1 MWKSLGWEGGLA
13 AALSVG
19 DLNLRTM
26 TLPLVIV
33 NPESAGGATRGAWPK
48 IASELAT
55 HFGSFTPRFTKH
67 PGEGTE
73 LAATAARKGTKLIV
87 ACGGDGTISEVANG
101 ILSAGS
107 DTELGILPSGT
118 GGDFRKTIGIPAR
131 PSEAARI
138 LREGQARLI
147 DVGRVTFT
155 KDDGEHESRYFL
167 GVASFGMSADVI
179 ARVKE
184 GGPDWLPAKG
194 PKWLTGRIS
203 FGVAMLQTALRM
215 GPTRVVV
222 QLDDDPAR
230 HMTVANLC
238 IANARYFGGGMKI
251 APDAKV
257 TDGKFDVIS
266 IGDLG
271 AARILANAPR
281 LYLGAHLSM
290 AEVGHMLATK
300 IIARPVEND
309 QRIEI
314 EVDGEIPGLLPASFQ
329 ILPKALR
336 VRCP

>member
-1 MWKSLGWEGGLA
+1 
-13 AALSVG
+13 
-19 DLNLRTM
+19 M

-55 HFGSFTPRFTKH
+55 HFGAFTPRFTKH

-73 LAATAARKGTKLIV
+73 LAASAARKGTKLIV

-118 GGDFRKTIGIPAR
+118 GGDFRKTIGISAR
-131 PSEAARI
+131 SSDAARI
-138 LREGQARLI
+138 LRDGQTRLI

-155 KDDGEHESRYFL
+155 RDDGEHESRYFL
-167 GVASFGMSADVI
+167 GVASFGMSADVV
-179 ARVKE
+179 ARVKQ
-184 GGPDWLPAKG
+184 GGPEWLPTKG
-194 PKWLTGRIS
+194 PKWLTGRVS
-203 FGVAMLQTALRM
+203 FGIAMLQSALRM

-230 HMTVANLC
+230 HLTVANLC
-238 IANARYFGGGMKI
+238 IANARYCGGGMKI
-251 APDAKV
+251 APDAKL

-290 AEVGHMLATK
+290 EKVGHALATK
-300 IIARPVEND
+300 IVARPVD
-309 QRIEI
+309 GDRRIEI
-314 EVDGEIPGLLPASFQ
+314 EVDGEIPGQLPATFQ
-329 ILPKALR
+329 ILPRALR
-336 VRCP
+336 VRCPQRK

>member
-1 MWKSLGWEGGLA
+1 MP
-13 AALSVG
+13 
-19 DLNLRTM
+19 
-26 TLPLVIV
+26 LPLVII
-33 NPESAGGATRGAWPK
+33 NPESAGGATRDAWPK
-48 IASELAT
+48 IASELAA
-55 HFGSFTPRFTKH
+55 HFGPFTPKFTKH
-67 PGEGTE
+67 AGEGIE
-73 LAATAARKGTKLIV
+73 LAASAARKGTKLIV

-118 GGDFRKTIGIPAR
+118 GGDFRKTIGISAR
-131 PSEAARI
+131 SSDAARI
-138 LREGQARLI
+138 LRDGQTRLI

-155 KDDGEHESRYFL
+155 RDDGEHESRYFL
-167 GVASFGMSADVI
+167 GVASFGMSADVV

-184 GGPDWLPAKG
+184 GGPEWLPTKG
-194 PKWLTGRIS
+194 PKWLTGRVS
-203 FGVAMLQTALRM
+203 FGIAMLQSALRM

-230 HMTVANLC
+230 HLTVANLC

-251 APDAKV
+251 APDAKL

-290 AEVGHMLATK
+290 EKVGHALATK
-300 IIARPVEND
+300 IVARPVD
-309 QRIEI
+309 GDRRIEI
-314 EVDGEIPGLLPASFQ
+314 EVDGEIPGQLPATFQ
-329 ILPKALR
+329 ILPRALR
-336 VRCP
+336 VRCPRRK

>member
-1 MWKSLGWEGGLA
+1 MP
-13 AALSVG
+13 
-19 DLNLRTM
+19 
-26 TLPLVIV
+26 LPLVII
-33 NPESAGGATRGAWPK
+33 NPESAGGATRDAWPK
-48 IASELAT
+48 IASELAA
-55 HFGSFTPRFTKH
+55 HFGPFTPRFTKH
-67 PGEGTE
+67 AGEGIE
-73 LAATAARKGTKLIV
+73 LAASAARKGTKLIV

-118 GGDFRKTIGIPAR
+118 GGDFRKTIGISAR
-131 PSEAARI
+131 SSDAARI
-138 LREGQARLI
+138 LRDGQTRLI

-155 KDDGEHESRYFL
+155 RDDGEHESRYFL
-167 GVASFGMSADVI
+167 GVASFGMSADVV

-184 GGPDWLPAKG
+184 GGPEWLPTKG
-194 PKWLTGRIS
+194 PKWLTGRVS
-203 FGVAMLQTALRM
+203 FGIAMLQSALRM

-230 HMTVANLC
+230 HLTVANLC

-251 APDAKV
+251 APDAKL

-290 AEVGHMLATK
+290 EKVGHALATK
-300 IIARPVEND
+300 IVARPVD
-309 QRIEI
+309 GDRRIDI
-314 EVDGEIPGLLPASFQ
+314 EVDGEIPGQLPATFQ
-329 ILPKALR
+329 ILPRALR
-336 VRCP
+336 IRCPQRK